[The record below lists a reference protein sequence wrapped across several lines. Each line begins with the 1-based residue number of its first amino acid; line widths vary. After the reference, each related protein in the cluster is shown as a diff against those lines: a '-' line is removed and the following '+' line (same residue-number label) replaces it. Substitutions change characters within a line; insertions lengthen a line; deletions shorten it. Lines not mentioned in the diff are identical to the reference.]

1 MSSSSYRI
9 PSLIEKQ
16 ILEQD
21 TLFNT
26 FKSQFNSIGLNYKQ
40 TDDVVRL
47 MASMVTEKMNCIQLL
62 LKSTTTEPEKIVKD
76 VLGNCLKGLQSMDS
90 RLKR

>member
-1 MSSSSYRI
+1 MASSSYRI

-21 TLFNT
+21 NLFIK

-62 LKSTTTEPEKIVKD
+62 LKSTTTEPEKIVRD
-76 VLGNCLKGLQSMDS
+76 VLGNYLKGLQSMDS